1 MMPFQIV
8 LNLIIAIIWMF
19 LKESYGFVDFVLGY
33 MLGILLLFILRR
45 FVPGEFYFKR
55 VTAIIYLIF
64 LFAKELIL
72 ANLEVLKFVY
82 KPKMDFE
89 PGIFALPTELKSNW
103 EITMLANLITLTPG
117 TLSVCLSNDNK
128 LIYIHAVDIADVE
141 DTITQIKESF
151 EKAIME
157 VTR

>member
-1 MMPFQIV
+1 MAFQI
-8 LNLIIAIIWMF
+8 LINLVIAIIWMF
-19 LKESYGFVDFVLGY
+19 LNESYHLVDFLIGFILGVW
-33 MLGILLLFILRR
+33 LLFLLRR
-45 FVPGEFYFKR
+45 FIPGDFYWKR
-55 VTAIIYLIF
+55 VYAILYLVF
-64 LFAKELIL
+64 LFIKELIL
-72 ANLEVLKFVY
+72 ANIEVLKLVY
-82 KPKMDFE
+82 KPKLTLE

-103 EITMLANLITLTPG
+103 EITLLANLITLTPG
-117 TLSVCLSNDNK
+117 TLSVALSNDNK